1 MQSSI
6 YISEILTDRMIFL
19 NQITFRRNSLVIRN
33 QIDTV
38 FQSISNIIS
47 ICGGC
52 RSIVGSFRSGLCS
65 ISRSQSVGIFQSVLN
80 ICNIFLTLSNI
91 ACVGMDFSICFIYP
105 AIGVSKMLF
114 QILCTVNDSLRISLN
129 SFSQCII
136 DCTLASQSIRNIFL
150 KVANIFLT
158 GSCFIINI
166 ILQFRIFC
174 GTGIGFCFICCSTS
188 LLFSKVVFVQLVC
201 NRSDVFVNRINRAY
215 QIVVDLFDDL
225 ILRSI
230 STFTFC
236 PFLSNGLIT
245 SSCFIRDSFCVSIY
259 TTL

>member
-19 NQITFRRNSLVIRN
+19 NQITFRCDILIIRN
-33 QIDTV
+33 QINTV
-38 FQSISNIIS
+38 FQSISNIIG
-47 ICGGC
+47 IRGGC
-52 RSIVGSFRSGLCS
+52 RSIAGSLRSCFRS

-80 ICNIFLTLSNI
+80 ICNIFLTLSNP
-91 ACVGMDFSICFIYP
+91 ACVGMNFSICLIYP
-105 AIGVSKMLF
+105 TIGVSKMLF

-136 DCTLASQSIRNIFL
+136 DCTLASQSITNIFL

-158 GSCFIINI
+158 CSCFIINI
-166 ILQFRIFC
+166 ILQFRIC
-174 GTGIGFCFICCSTS
+174 CDTGIGFCFIGCSTS
-188 LLFSKVVFVQLVC
+188 LLFSKVVFVQLIC
-201 NRSDVFVNRINRAY
+201 NRSDVFVNCVDRTY
-215 QIVVDLFDDL
+215 QIIINLFDDF